1 MGNLIF
7 KIFENLISAGPCM
20 KIRDSL
26 KNKAFA
32 PISAIPT
39 VKKEAMS
46 ALKLYLFRHFSYLN
60 STPSGPSIP
69 TRELN
74 PCTQQYW
81 SELLALNFDDLL
93 VFLNGL
99 VCCFLKGVTAGSKAL
114 ILICWVAPHKFLMHV
129 RKSQVETYSTI
140 TIIN

>member
-39 VKKEAMS
+39 VKKRGNVC
-46 ALKLYLFRHFSYLN
+46 LKIV
-60 STPSGPSIP
+60 PI
-69 TRELN
+69 
-74 PCTQQYW
+74 
-81 SELLALNFDDLL
+81 
-93 VFLNGL
+93 
-99 VCCFLKGVTAGSKAL
+99 
-114 ILICWVAPHKFLMHV
+114 
-129 RKSQVETYSTI
+129 
-140 TIIN
+140 